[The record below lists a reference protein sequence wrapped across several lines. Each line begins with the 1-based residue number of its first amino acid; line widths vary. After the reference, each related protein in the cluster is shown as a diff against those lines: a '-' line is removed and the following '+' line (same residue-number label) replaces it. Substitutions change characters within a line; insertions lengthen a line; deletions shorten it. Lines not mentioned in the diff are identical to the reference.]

1 MEESGHYVSTQINR
15 SFRLSFQFSETIF
28 VHFFIHVCILSREF
42 ETVRTG
48 YFYSL
53 HIEKENTIYSYN
65 AE

>member
-1 MEESGHYVSTQINR
+1 MSGHYVSTQINR

-28 VHFFIHVCILSREF
+28 VHFLIHVCTLSRES

-53 HIEKENTIYSYN
+53 HIEKENTFFSYN
-65 AE
+65 TK